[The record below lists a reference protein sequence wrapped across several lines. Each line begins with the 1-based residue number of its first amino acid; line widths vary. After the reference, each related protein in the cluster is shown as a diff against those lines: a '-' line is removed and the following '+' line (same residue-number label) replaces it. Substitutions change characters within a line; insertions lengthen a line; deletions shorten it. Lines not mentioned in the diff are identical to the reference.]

1 MGADPVGRAVL
12 GRAVRHREGFAVSGA
27 AKFKNNVKVSE
38 RHGAGEWL
46 IERILL
52 VALLPLGLWV
62 ASTGFTLAGAGYDAA
77 MAWFANPL
85 NAVLMAITAV
95 IFFGYVSLAWK
106 VILEDYVP
114 NVGTRGL
121 LVLLLNVV
129 FLVLAA
135 ASVFFIVRLALGSA
149 PLPAGFGA

>member
-1 MGADPVGRAVL
+1 M
-12 GRAVRHREGFAVSGA
+12 SGQVKGNG

-46 IERILL
+46 IERVLL
-52 VALLPLGLWV
+52 IALIPLGLWA

-85 NAVLMAITAV
+85 NAALMAITAV
-95 IFFGYVSLAWK
+95 VFFGYVSLAWK

-114 NVGTRGL
+114 GAGTRGL
-121 LVLLLNVV
+121 LVALLNIV

>member
-1 MGADPVGRAVL
+1 M
-12 GRAVRHREGFAVSGA
+12 SGA

-46 IERILL
+46 IERVLL
-52 VALLPLGLWV
+52 VALLPLGLWA
-62 ASTGFTLAGAGYDAA
+62 ASTGFTLAGAGYDAVL
-77 MAWFANPL
+77 AWFTNPL
-85 NAVLMAITAV
+85 NAGLLAITV
-95 IFFGYVSLAWK
+95 VVFFGYVSLAWK

-114 NVGTRGL
+114 NAGTRGL
-121 LVLLLNVV
+121 LVILLNIV

>member
-1 MGADPVGRAVL
+1 M
-12 GRAVRHREGFAVSGA
+12 SGT

>member
-1 MGADPVGRAVL
+1 MSRQQKAFVK
-12 GRAVRHREGFAVSGA
+12 S
-27 AKFKNNVKVSE
+27 VKVSE

-62 ASTGFTLAGAGYDAA
+62 ASTGFTLAGAGYDAV
-77 MAWFANPL
+77 MAWFADPL
-85 NAVLMAITAV
+85 NAALMAITAV
-95 IFFGYVSLAWK
+95 VFFGYLSLSWK
-106 VILEDYVP
+106 VILEDYAP
-114 NVGTRGL
+114 NAGTRGL
-121 LVLLLNVV
+121 LVALLNLV
-129 FLVLAA
+129 FVVLAA